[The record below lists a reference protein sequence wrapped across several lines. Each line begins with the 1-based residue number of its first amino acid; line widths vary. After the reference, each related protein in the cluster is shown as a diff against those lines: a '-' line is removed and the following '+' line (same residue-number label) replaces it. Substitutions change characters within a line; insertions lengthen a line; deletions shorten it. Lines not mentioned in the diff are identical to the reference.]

1 MKLTL
6 GKKLMGGFIVILL
19 LLGGIVAL
27 ANFEISRMDNM
38 YQQMLDHDVQEV
50 NTIQAYKAEVIKQSN
65 AVNAY
70 LLSKNPSALTDYQIY
85 FSKFTKSY
93 QELVNAEKDPKGKAL
108 LAKMKDAQ
116 DHFFQIVTKEIDY
129 KKQNK
134 EDLYITLATSTAKD
148 ASDHF
153 QVAAEDVVK
162 YKQQKMQTDR
172 DRITQQTN
180 QVRFMI
186 LLISLAALGIGI
198 VVSIVVSYV
207 ISRPVALVSNTL
219 KQVARG
225 NLTVPDVKVKTKDEI
240 GVLAESTNQ
249 LIQQLK
255 QFIGNVYDSADQVAS
270 SSQQLLASNEQNA
283 HAAEQ
288 IAQRVQQASL
298 GAEKQLGFFGEVSSS
313 TQEMA
318 AGIQQIAESSERM
331 LLSSDGAIQLVENGT
346 RSVQSVVSHMNDIN
360 VSFEKALEIVTLLGQ
375 RSQEITGIAGLITEI
390 ANQTNL
396 LALNAAI
403 EAARAGEH
411 GKGFAVVA
419 DEVRKL
425 AVQSKKSAN
434 EIAGMIG
441 LIQTE
446 IKQAIEA
453 VESGNHLVDQGL
465 DSTEEANN
473 AFTSITESIEGVSKN
488 VQEVSSAVEQLTA
501 QSQIIVDT
509 IGNVQA
515 IAEGELTSTQD
526 SAAATEEQVATM
538 EEVTSSA
545 QGLTHLADEM
555 KAFIGKFKV

>member
-6 GKKLMGGFIVILL
+6 GKKLMGGFIVVLL

-70 LLSKNPSALTDYQIY
+70 LLAKNPSALIS

-93 QELVNAEKDPKGKAL
+93 QDLVNAEKDPKGKAL

-134 EDLYITLATSTAKD
+134 EDLYITLATSTAKG

-153 QVAAEDVVK
+153 QAAAEDVVK
-162 YKQQKMQTDR
+162 YKQLKMQTDR
-172 DRITQQTN
+172 DRIAQQMN

-186 LLISLAALGIGI
+186 LIISLAALVIGI
-198 VVSIVVSYV
+198 VVSIIVSYV
-207 ISRPVALVSNTL
+207 ISRPVALISNTL
-219 KQVARG
+219 NQVARG
-225 NLTVPDVKVKTKDEI
+225 NLTVPEVKVKTKDEI

-249 LIQQLK
+249 LIHQLK
-255 QFIGNVYDSADQVAS
+255 QFIGNVYDSAVQVAS

-473 AFTSITESIEGVSKN
+473 AFTSITESIDGVSKN

-545 QGLTHLADEM
+545 QGLTRLADEM